1 MSFPAEL
8 AKAAVE
14 LFVRTGE
21 RMPEPDG
28 VPKEQITP
36 AGAFVSLKI
45 DGMLRGCIGTI
56 EPTQPTAVLEI
67 IRSAIL
73 AASQD
78 PRFAPVES
86 DELTQID
93 YSVDLLES
101 PEPISGPEMLD
112 PAVYGC
118 VVESG
123 DRRGLLLPDL
133 EGVDTVDEQI
143 AICRQ
148 KTCINPDEPV
158 TLYRFKVKR
167 YT

>member
-21 RMPEPDG
+21 LLPDPDG
-28 VPKEQITP
+28 APKELVTA

-45 DGMLRGCIGTI
+45 DGMLRGCIGT
-56 EPTQPTAVLEI
+56 TQPTQQSAVSEI

-78 PRFAPVES
+78 PRFTPVEA
-86 DELTQID
+86 DELIRIE

-101 PEPISGPEMLD
+101 PESITGPEMLD

-123 DRRGLLLPDL
+123 DCRGLLLPDL
-133 EGVDTVDEQI
+133 DGVDTADEQI

-148 KTCINPDEPV
+148 KAGIGPDEPV